1 MGGGGF
7 KTLGKLEAGFWVLGL
22 LIRTEGEGDELWSRD
37 SYEVVAASEPLVTS
51 ECLSWTVQNATRD

>member
-22 LIRTEGEGDELWSRD
+22 LIRTEGDELWSRD
-37 SYEVVAASEPLVTS
+37 SYDVVATSEPLVTS